1 MKKIEFISSEEAAAL
16 IEDGSVLAA
25 GGFVGAGVPEEIY
38 CELEKRYLDTGS
50 PKMLKLMYT
59 AGQGDGKTR
68 GLNRFAHE
76 GMLDMVIA
84 GHWGLAP
91 GLGKLAN
98 ENKIKGYNLPQGVMA
113 HLFRDIAAGKPG
125 TITHVG
131 LGTFVDPDLEGGKIN
146 KITTED
152 VVEKIELNGE
162 KYLFYNK
169 EKIAPKIDYALIRG
183 TSSDENGNISMCKEA
198 LTLETLSLAM
208 AVKNTGGKVFV
219 QVENKV
225 KSGTIDPKL
234 IQIPGILVDY
244 VVVAKDA
251 ERHHMQTFCETFN
264 ESYVNSSID
273 ASSSSTNFK
282 LGDRKIIAR
291 RCAKLLSKDASVL
304 NYGIGMPEGV
314 AEILKEEGQEAYFT
328 PTVEPGAIGGT
339 PVGGLSFGCSI
350 TPEAI
355 IDQPYQFDFYA
366 GGGLDVAFLGL
377 AQCDEYGN
385 INVSKFGPKIAGC
398 GGFIDITQNAKEVV
412 FCGTFTA
419 GGLKVEIEDGKL
431 RIVNEGKFKKFLK
444 NVEQITFSGDLAKFN
459 GKKVTYVTERAVF
472 ELNKNGMILT
482 EIAPG
487 VDLEKD
493 VLAQMDFVPVISE
506 NLKLMDQEIFMDKPM
521 QLIF

>member
-1 MKKIEFISSEEAAAL
+1 MKKVKFISSVEAAAM
-16 IEDGSVLAA
+16 IEDGSMLAT
-25 GGFVGAGVPEEIY
+25 GGFVGAGVAEEIY
-38 CELEKRYLDTGS
+38 TELEKRYLETGT
-50 PKMLKLMYT
+50 PKNLKLMYT

-76 GMLDMVIA
+76 GMLDLVVG

-98 ENKIKGYNLPQGVMA
+98 QNKIKAYNLPQGVMA

-125 TITHVG
+125 TISHVG
-131 LGTFVDPDLEGGKIN
+131 LGTFIDPVLQGGKIN
-146 KITTED
+146 EITTED
-152 VVEKIELNGE
+152 VVEKIKLNNKE
-162 KYLFYNK
+162 YLFYNG
-169 EKIAPKIDYALIRG
+169 EKIAPKMDYALIRG
-183 TSSDENGNISMCKEA
+183 TSSDESGNISMCKEA

-208 AVKNTGGKVFV
+208 AVKNKGGKVIA
-219 QVENKV
+219 QVEKKV
-225 KSGTIDPKL
+225 KCGTIDPKL

-244 VVVAKDA
+244 VVVAKDTDT
-251 ERHHMQTFCETFN
+251 HHMQTFCESFN
-264 ESYVNSSID
+264 ELYVNSAID
-273 ASSSSTNFK
+273 AYSSNSNFQ

-291 RCAKLLSKDASVL
+291 RCAKLLDKDASIL

-314 AEILKEEGQEAYFT
+314 AEILKEEGQEAFFT

-355 IDQPYQFDFYA
+355 IDQPYQFDFYD

-377 AQCDEYGN
+377 AQCDQSGN

-419 GGLKVEIEDGKL
+419 GGLKIKVEDGKL
-431 RIVNEGKFKKFLK
+431 SIENEGKFKKFL
-444 NVEQITFSGDLAKFN
+444 NDVEQITFSGDLAKAN
-459 GKKVTYVTERAVF
+459 GKKITYVTERAVF
-472 ELNKNGMILT
+472 ELKPEGMVLT

-487 VDLEKD
+487 VDIEKD
-493 VLAQMDFVPVISE
+493 ILNQMKFKPIISE
-506 NLKLMDQEIFMDKPM
+506 DLKLMDAEIFMDKPM
-521 QLIF
+521 NLSF